1 MCGVAKTHPVAAAV
15 RAESGRCR
23 DGAAE
28 PEEGVHG
35 VQDEREERVEGEGL
49 FEGGG
54 DEVEEGEEA
63 EDGDEEVVVDDAAV
77 AVVPVVD
84 HVADE
89 GHDEDGPEELVMG
102 GLVCACGGR
111 GW

>member
-1 MCGVAKTHPVAAAV
+1 MLRTHPVAAAV

-28 PEEGVHG
+28 PEEGVDG
-35 VQDEREERVEGEGL
+35 VEDEGEEGVEGEGL

-77 AVVPVVD
+77 AVAPVVD

-89 GHDEDGPEELVMG
+89 GHDEDSPEELVNWVG
-102 GLVCACGGR
+102 
-111 GW
+111 